1 MKQEDNEDGDEKL
14 VTSLQM
20 KESKVKKEDGRK
32 KKIKWKGRRNHEM
45 KGPDSSPLYNQK

>member
-20 KESKVKKEDGRK
+20 KESQVKKEDAWEKNQMEGK
-32 KKIKWKGRRNHEM
+32 KK
-45 KGPDSSPLYNQK
+45 S